1 MSTTVIRVTRPIII
15 FWYLRLLT
23 GFRVSRANDKTN
35 LTRLQVPCR
44 EDPFLGDGLNA
55 AIDIQPHVLSKV
67 LEAMAW
73 QSFNSGHH

>member
-1 MSTTVIRVTRPIII
+1 M
-15 FWYLRLLT
+15 RLLT
-23 GFRVSRANDKTN
+23 GFRVSWTNDKT
-35 LTRLQVPCR
+35 TVTGLQVPCR